1 VLDEWSE
8 LFVWIPLCSDRSRIF
23 IIMYSQKITS
33 CLIGPYE
40 IMVLF
45 TFASAAL
52 FTSNE
57 APAVDHAL
65 YAA

>member
-1 VLDEWSE
+1 MDPIVFRQKSH
-8 LFVWIPLCSDRSRIF
+8 FNHHVIPRDP
-23 IIMYSQKITS
+23 
-33 CLIGPYE
+33 LIE
-40 IMVLF
+40 MHEKVLF
-45 TFASAAL
+45 TFAIAAL